1 MRLRDKRAARAE
13 AEIED
18 ANRAA
23 LAAALDPIARQIA
36 EREQDERAAEGR
48 SDAVCRAA
56 LERRAR

>member
-1 MRLRDKRAARAE
+1 MKLRDRRNERAE
-13 AEIED
+13 QHFSEQA
-18 ANRAA
+18 R
-23 LAAALDPIARQIA
+23 LPLTAALDPIARQIA